1 MATHCLI
8 SKTENCKNC
17 YKCIRSC
24 PIKAISF
31 ENNRATIIHEEC
43 ILCGTCYNI
52 CPQQLKEVRNDV
64 NMVKGLL
71 KWNKVIASV
80 APSHVAYYEN
90 TDISAIRDA
99 LLQLGFSAVEETAI
113 GATIV
118 KKAYDEMIND
128 GRDVVIS
135 SCCHSINLL
144 IEKRHPECLPYLADV
159 LTPMQAHGLN
169 IRERYGDEIKVVF
182 IGPCISKKDEA
193 DHSDYIDAVLTF
205 EELDNWLKAENITL
219 DTEKTAESVDKSKAR
234 LFPRA
239 GGIIDTM
246 ACEREDYQYIAVDG
260 LRNCMRTLEDIK
272 NGLIHKCFI
281 EMSACAG
288 SCVNGPVTR
297 KKKASIA
304 AKLVNINRYAGKED
318 FEYGNTTSEDIHHTY
333 HDEQLIQPMPSET
346 EIEQMLNK
354 MHKEHKEDRLN
365 CGCCGYDSCRDKA
378 IAIIRGRA
386 NIDMCLPLLM
396 EKSKS
401 LSDTIVSNSPNGLMV
416 LDEDLNVQLM
426 NRSMC
431 RIMGLDDAR
440 AAVGQHVA
448 MVMDPSDFYESLDG
462 KTIYGRREYLAEY
475 DRYVEKTI
483 AYDRKFKVLVCVMK
497 DITEEEKSRKAHKD
511 LVDNTIS
518 ITDSLLEQNMTSVHE
533 IASLLGDTVAETK
546 VALEKLKELVKHDD

>member
-1 MATHCLI
+1 MAIYPLI
-8 SKTENCKNC
+8 SRTENCKNC

-31 ENNRATIIHEEC
+31 ENNRANIIHDEC

-52 CPQQLKEVRNDV
+52 CPQQLKEVRNDIQRV
-64 NMVKGLL
+64 RGLL
-71 KWNKVIASV
+71 RRNKVVASV

-99 LLQLGFSAVEETAI
+99 LMKLGFFAVEETAI

-118 KKAYDEMIND
+118 KKAYDEMINE

-144 IEKRHPECLPYLADV
+144 IEKRYPECLPFLADV

-169 IRERYGDEIKVVF
+169 IRERFGDVKVVF

-193 DHSDYIDAVLTF
+193 DHSEYIDAALTF
-205 EELDNWLKAENITL
+205 EELDRWLKEENIDL
-219 DTEKTAESVDKSKAR
+219 DTEKKAETVERSRAR
-234 LFPRA
+234 LFPKA

-246 ACEREDYQYIAVDG
+246 MCEREDYQYIVVDG
-260 LRNCMRTLEDIK
+260 LGNCMQTLEDIR
-272 NGLIHKCFI
+272 NGDIHRCFI
-281 EMSACAG
+281 EMSACEG
-288 SCVNGPVTR
+288 SCINGPVTR
-297 KKKASIA
+297 RKKASIA
-304 AKLVNINRYAGKED
+304 ARLVNLNRYAGKQD
-318 FEYGNTTSEDIHHTY
+318 FEYGNTTSKDIHQSYQAQQRTRVIPT
-333 HDEQLIQPMPSET
+333 EE
-346 EIEQMLNK
+346 EIERMLNK
-354 MHKEHKEDRLN
+354 MHKAHKEDRLN
-365 CGCCGYDSCRDKA
+365 CGCCGYDSCHDKA
-378 IAIIRGRA
+378 IAIIQGRA

-396 EKSKS
+396 EKSQS
-401 LSDTIVSNSPNGLMV
+401 LSDTIVRNSPNGLMV
-416 LDEDLNVQLM
+416 LDEELSVQLM

-431 RIMGLDDAR
+431 RILGLEDVRSAI
-440 AAVGQHVA
+440 GQHVA
-448 MVMDPSDFYESLDG
+448 MVMDPTDFYESLDG
-462 KTIYGRREYLAEY
+462 RTIYAKREYLAEY

-483 AYDRKFKVLVCVMK
+483 GHDSKFKVLVCVMK

-511 LVDNTIS
+511 LVDNTIT

-546 VALEKLKELVKHDD
+546 VALEKLKKLVQHDD

>member
-64 NMVKGLL
+64 NRVKGLL

-128 GRDVVIS
+128 GRDIVIS

-144 IEKRHPECLPYLADV
+144 IEKRYPECLPYLADV

-219 DTEKTAESVDKSKAR
+219 DIEKTAENVDKSKAR

-260 LRNCMRTLEDIK
+260 LRNCMRTLEDVK

-288 SCVNGPVTR
+288 SCINGPVTR

-304 AKLVNINRYAGKED
+304 ARLVNINRYAGKED
-318 FEYGNTTSEDIHHTY
+318 FEYGDTTSEDIHHTY
-333 HDEQLIQPMPSET
+333 HDEQL
-346 EIEQMLNK
+346 
-354 MHKEHKEDRLN
+354 
-365 CGCCGYDSCRDKA
+365 
-378 IAIIRGRA
+378 
-386 NIDMCLPLLM
+386 
-396 EKSKS
+396 
-401 LSDTIVSNSPNGLMV
+401 
-416 LDEDLNVQLM
+416 VQ
-426 NRSMC
+426 
-431 RIMGLDDAR
+431 
-440 AAVGQHVA
+440 
-448 MVMDPSDFYESLDG
+448 
-462 KTIYGRREYLAEY
+462 
-475 DRYVEKTI
+475 
-483 AYDRKFKVLVCVMK
+483 
-497 DITEEEKSRKAHKD
+497 
-511 LVDNTIS
+511 
-518 ITDSLLEQNMTSVHE
+518 
-533 IASLLGDTVAETK
+533 
-546 VALEKLKELVKHDD
+546 

>member
-1 MATHCLI
+1 M
-8 SKTENCKNC
+8 
-17 YKCIRSC
+17 
-24 PIKAISF
+24 
-31 ENNRATIIHEEC
+31 
-43 ILCGTCYNI
+43 G
-52 CPQQLKEVRNDV
+52 
-64 NMVKGLL
+64 
-71 KWNKVIASV
+71 KVLS
-80 APSHVAYYEN
+80 SHVGMKINEWYRM
-90 TDISAIRDA
+90 IRQFSVPDA
-99 LLQLGFSAVEETAI
+99 
-113 GATIV
+113 
-118 KKAYDEMIND
+118 
-128 GRDVVIS
+128 
-135 SCCHSINLL
+135 
-144 IEKRHPECLPYLADV
+144 
-159 LTPMQAHGLN
+159 
-169 IRERYGDEIKVVF
+169 EI
-182 IGPCISKKDEA
+182 
-193 DHSDYIDAVLTF
+193 
-205 EELDNWLKAENITL
+205 LKAEV
-219 DTEKTAESVDKSKAR
+219 EA
-234 LFPRA
+234 
-239 GGIIDTM
+239 
-246 ACEREDYQYIAVDG
+246 
-260 LRNCMRTLEDIK
+260 
-272 NGLIHKCFI
+272 
-281 EMSACAG
+281 
-288 SCVNGPVTR
+288 
-297 KKKASIA
+297 
-304 AKLVNINRYAGKED
+304 
-318 FEYGNTTSEDIHHTY
+318 
-333 HDEQLIQPMPSET
+333 

>member
-1 MATHCLI
+1 MAIYPLI
-8 SKTENCKNC
+8 SRTENCKNC

-31 ENNRATIIHEEC
+31 ENNRANIIHDEC

-52 CPQQLKEVRNDV
+52 CPQQLKEVRNDIQRV
-64 NMVKGLL
+64 RGLL
-71 KWNKVIASV
+71 KRNKVVASV

-99 LLQLGFSAVEETAI
+99 LMKLGFFAVEETAI

-118 KKAYDEMIND
+118 KKAYDEMINE

-144 IEKRHPECLPYLADV
+144 IEKRYPECLPFLADV

-169 IRERYGDEIKVVF
+169 IREKFGDVKVVF

-193 DHSDYIDAVLTF
+193 DHSEYIDAALTF
-205 EELDNWLKAENITL
+205 EELDRWLKEENIDL
-219 DTEKTAESVDKSKAR
+219 DTEKKAETVERSRAR
-234 LFPRA
+234 LFPKA

-246 ACEREDYQYIAVDG
+246 MCEREDYQYIVVDG
-260 LRNCMRTLEDIK
+260 LGNCMQTLEDIR
-272 NGLIHKCFI
+272 NGDIHRCFI
-281 EMSACAG
+281 EMSACEG
-288 SCVNGPVTR
+288 SCINGPVTR
-297 KKKASIA
+297 RKKASIA
-304 AKLVNINRYAGKED
+304 ARLVNLNRYAGKQD
-318 FEYGNTTSEDIHHTY
+318 FEYGNTTSKDIHQSYQAQQRTRVIPT
-333 HDEQLIQPMPSET
+333 EE
-346 EIEQMLNK
+346 EIERMLNK
-354 MHKEHKEDRLN
+354 MHKAHKEDRLN
-365 CGCCGYDSCRDKA
+365 CGCCGYDSCHDKA
-378 IAIIRGRA
+378 IAIIQGRA

-396 EKSKS
+396 EKSQS
-401 LSDTIVSNSPNGLMV
+401 LSDTIVRNSPNGLMV
-416 LDEDLNVQLM
+416 LDEELSVQLM

-431 RIMGLDDAR
+431 RILGLEDVRSAI
-440 AAVGQHVA
+440 GQHVA
-448 MVMDPSDFYESLDG
+448 MVMDPTDFYESLDG
-462 KTIYGRREYLAEY
+462 RTIYAKREYLAEY

-483 AYDRKFKVLVCVMK
+483 GHDSKFKVLVCVMK

-511 LVDNTIS
+511 LVDNTIT

-546 VALEKLKELVKHDD
+546 VALEKLKKLVQHDD

>member
-1 MATHCLI
+1 MAIYPLI
-8 SKTENCKNC
+8 SRTENCKNC

-31 ENNRATIIHEEC
+31 ENNRANIIHDEC

-52 CPQQLKEVRNDV
+52 CPQQLKEVRNDIQRV
-64 NMVKGLL
+64 RGLL
-71 KWNKVIASV
+71 RRNKVVASV

-99 LLQLGFSAVEETAI
+99 LMKLGFFAVEETAI

-118 KKAYDEMIND
+118 KKAYDEMINE

-144 IEKRHPECLPYLADV
+144 IEKRYPECLPFLADV

-169 IRERYGDEIKVVF
+169 IRERFGDVKVVF

-193 DHSDYIDAVLTF
+193 DHSEYIDAALTF
-205 EELDNWLKAENITL
+205 EELDRWLKEENIDL
-219 DTEKTAESVDKSKAR
+219 DTEKKAETVERSRAR
-234 LFPRA
+234 LFPKA

-246 ACEREDYQYIAVDG
+246 MCEREDYQYIVVDG
-260 LRNCMRTLEDIK
+260 LGNCMQTLEDIR
-272 NGLIHKCFI
+272 NGDIHRCFI
-281 EMSACAG
+281 EMSACEG
-288 SCVNGPVTR
+288 SCINGPVTR
-297 KKKASIA
+297 RKKVSIA
-304 AKLVNINRYAGKED
+304 ARLVNLNRYAGKQD
-318 FEYGNTTSEDIHHTY
+318 FEYGNTTSKDIHQSYQAQQRTRVIPT
-333 HDEQLIQPMPSET
+333 EE
-346 EIEQMLNK
+346 EIERMLNK
-354 MHKEHKEDRLN
+354 MHKAHKEDRLN
-365 CGCCGYDSCRDKA
+365 CGCCGYDSCHDKA
-378 IAIIRGRA
+378 IAIIQGRA

-396 EKSKS
+396 EKSQS
-401 LSDTIVSNSPNGLMV
+401 LSDTIVRNSPNGLMV
-416 LDEDLNVQLM
+416 LDEELSVQLM

-431 RIMGLDDAR
+431 RILGLEDVRSAI
-440 AAVGQHVA
+440 GQHVA
-448 MVMDPSDFYESLDG
+448 MVMDPTDFYESLDG
-462 KTIYGRREYLAEY
+462 RTIYAKREYLAEY

-483 AYDRKFKVLVCVMK
+483 GHDSKFKVLVCVMK

-511 LVDNTIS
+511 LVDNTIT

-546 VALEKLKELVKHDD
+546 VALEKLKKLVQHDD

>member
-1 MATHCLI
+1 MAIYPLI
-8 SKTENCKNC
+8 SRTENCKNC

-31 ENNRATIIHEEC
+31 ENNRANIIHDEC

-52 CPQQLKEVRNDV
+52 CPQQLKEVRNDIQRV
-64 NMVKGLL
+64 RGLL
-71 KWNKVIASV
+71 RRNKVVASV

-99 LLQLGFSAVEETAI
+99 LMKLGFFAVEETAI

-118 KKAYDEMIND
+118 KKAYDEMINE

-144 IEKRHPECLPYLADV
+144 IEKRYPECLPFLADV

-169 IRERYGDEIKVVF
+169 IRERFGDVKVVF

-193 DHSDYIDAVLTF
+193 DHSEYIDAALTF
-205 EELDNWLKAENITL
+205 EELDRWLKEENIDL
-219 DTEKTAESVDKSKAR
+219 DTEKKAETVERSKAR
-234 LFPRA
+234 LFPKA

-246 ACEREDYQYIAVDG
+246 MCEREDYQYIVVDG
-260 LRNCMRTLEDIK
+260 LGNCMQTLEDIR
-272 NGLIHKCFI
+272 NGDIHRCFI
-281 EMSACAG
+281 EMSACEG
-288 SCVNGPVTR
+288 SCINGPVTR
-297 KKKASIA
+297 RKKASIA
-304 AKLVNINRYAGKED
+304 ARLVNLNRYAGKQD
-318 FEYGNTTSEDIHHTY
+318 FEYGNTTSKDIHQSYQAQQRTRVIPT
-333 HDEQLIQPMPSET
+333 EE
-346 EIEQMLNK
+346 EIERMLNK
-354 MHKEHKEDRLN
+354 MHKAHKEDRLN
-365 CGCCGYDSCRDKA
+365 CGCCGYDSCHDKA
-378 IAIIRGRA
+378 IAIIQGRA

-396 EKSKS
+396 EKSQS
-401 LSDTIVSNSPNGLMV
+401 LSDTIVRNSPNGLMV
-416 LDEDLNVQLM
+416 LDEELSVQLM

-431 RIMGLDDAR
+431 RILGLEDVRSAI
-440 AAVGQHVA
+440 GQHVA
-448 MVMDPSDFYESLDG
+448 MVMDPTDFYESLDG
-462 KTIYGRREYLAEY
+462 RTIYAKREYLAEY

-483 AYDRKFKVLVCVMK
+483 GHDSKFKVLVCVMK

-511 LVDNTIS
+511 LVDNTIT

-546 VALEKLKELVKHDD
+546 VALEKLKKLVQHDD

>member
-1 MATHCLI
+1 MATYCLI
-8 SKTENCKNC
+8 SKTENCRTC

-31 ENNRATIIHEEC
+31 ENNRASIIHDEC
-43 ILCGTCYNI
+43 ILCGTCYNT
-52 CPQQLKEVRNDV
+52 CPQHLKEIRNDLGI
-64 NMVKGLL
+64 VKGLV

-80 APSHVAYYEN
+80 APSHLAYYDN
-90 TDISAIRDA
+90 TDISAIREA
-99 LLQLGFSAVEETAI
+99 LLKLGFFAVEETAI

-118 KKAYDEMIND
+118 KKAYDEMIQK

-144 IEKRHPECLPYLADV
+144 IEKRYPECLPYLADV

-169 IRERYGDEIKVVF
+169 IRQRYGDDVKVVF
-182 IGPCISKKDEA
+182 IGPCVSKKDEA
-193 DHSDYIDAVLTF
+193 DHSDLIDAVLTF
-205 EELDNWLKAENITL
+205 EELDRWLKDENMTL
-219 DTEKTAESVDKSKAR
+219 DGEKKGENLEKSKAR

-246 ACEREDYQYIAVDG
+246 ACEREDYQYIVVDG
-260 LRNCMRTLEDIK
+260 LRNCMRTLEDIR
-272 NGLIHKCFI
+272 NGDLHKCFI

-288 SCVNGPVTR
+288 SCINGPVIR

-304 AKLVNINRYAGKED
+304 AKLVNLNRYAGKQD
-318 FEYGNTTSEDIHHTY
+318 FECGETTSEDIQHSYKEDPRVQVMPT
-333 HDEQLIQPMPSET
+333 EQQ
-346 EIEQMLNK
+346 IEQMLNK
-354 MHKEHKEDRLN
+354 MSKPHQEDRLN
-365 CGCCGYDSCRDKA
+365 CGCCGYDTCRDKA

-401 LSDTIVSNSPNGLMV
+401 LSDTIVNNSPNGLMV
-416 LDEDLNVQLM
+416 LDEEMNVQLL

-431 RIMGLDDAR
+431 RLLGIVSAGEV
-440 AAVGQHVA
+440 VGQHVA
-448 MVMDPSDFYESLDG
+448 MVMDPTDFYDSLDG
-462 KTIYGRREYLAEY
+462 KVIYGRREYLAEY
-475 DRYVEKTI
+475 DKYVEKTI

-497 DITEEEKSRKAHKD
+497 DITEEEKNRQAHKD
-511 LVDNTIS
+511 LVDNTIT
-518 ITDSLLEQNMTSVHE
+518 ITDSLLEKNMTSVHE

-546 VALEKLKELVKHDD
+546 VALEKLKELVKKDD

>member
-1 MATHCLI
+1 MAIYPLI
-8 SKTENCKNC
+8 SRTENCKNC

-31 ENNRATIIHEEC
+31 ENNRANIIHDEC

-52 CPQQLKEVRNDV
+52 CPQQLKEVRNDIGKV
-64 NMVKGLL
+64 RGLL
-71 KWNKVIASV
+71 KRNKVIASV

-90 TDISAIRDA
+90 TDISAIREA
-99 LLQLGFSAVEETAI
+99 LLKVGFFAVEETAI

-118 KKAYDEMIND
+118 KKAYDEMINE

-144 IEKRHPECLPYLADV
+144 IEKRYPECLPYLADV

-169 IRERYGDEIKVVF
+169 IKERFGDEVKVVF

-193 DHSDYIDAVLTF
+193 DNSDYIDAVLTF
-205 EELDNWLKAENITL
+205 EELDKFLKEESVVLETERKAETI
-219 DTEKTAESVDKSKAR
+219 ERSKAR
-234 LFPRA
+234 LFPKA

-246 ACEREDYQYIAVDG
+246 ACEREDYQYIVVDG
-260 LRNCMRTLEDIK
+260 LRNCMRTLEDIR

-281 EMSACAG
+281 EMSACSG
-288 SCVNGPVTR
+288 SCINGPVTR

-318 FEYGNTTSEDIHHTY
+318 FEYGNTTSRDIQTSY
-333 HDEQLIQPMPSET
+333 QPEHKELRMPSET

-354 MHKEHKEDRLN
+354 MHKANKEDRLN

-396 EKSKS
+396 EKSQS

-431 RIMGLDDAR
+431 RILGLDDVR
-440 AAVGQHVA
+440 SAVGQHVA
-448 MVMDPSDFYESLDG
+448 MIMDPTDFYESLDG

-497 DITEEEKSRKAHKD
+497 DYTEEEKSRKAHKD
-511 LVDNTIS
+511 LVDNTIT

-546 VALEKLKELVKHDD
+546 VALEKLKKLVQHDE